1 MHKNYNNGNFTT
13 IEEGGHLLAFHTY
26 GWVFIQSWVLY
37 GNTLYL
43 WPQVPH
49 PSSGIPG
56 EFQIRNTNSGFA
68 HCAGFTGRSMVDLK
82 DQVFICTFYSF

>member
-1 MHKNYNNGNFTT
+1 MAILQQLKRVD
-13 IEEGGHLLAFHTY
+13 TY
-26 GWVFIQSWVLY
+26 ELFILTGWAFIQSWVLY

-56 EFQIRNTNSGFA
+56 EFQIRNINSGFA

-82 DQVFICTFYSF
+82 DQVFICTFFSQLLM